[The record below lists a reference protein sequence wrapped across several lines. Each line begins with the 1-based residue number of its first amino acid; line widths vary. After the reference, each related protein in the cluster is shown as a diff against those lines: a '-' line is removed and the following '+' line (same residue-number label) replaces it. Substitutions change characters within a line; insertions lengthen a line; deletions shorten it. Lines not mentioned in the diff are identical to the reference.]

1 MILGETNV
9 KKVMLK
15 SDKALKRRECE
26 VREKDNPK
34 HN

>member
-15 SDKALKRRECE
+15 SDKALKRREWGK
-26 VREKDNPK
+26 RKR
-34 HN
+34 